1 MTDET
6 AASSPAAG
14 SASGSGMGNAGADAA
29 EPAFGISEAMAAGS
43 ASGSGMGNAGA
54 DAAEPAF
61 DISERPGDPA
71 DAQPEAPV
79 IAPVAMED
87 DPDEL
92 FPGDRGTLDPEVRRV
107 LVHVLQRRF
116 LSADSR
122 TEWALLLEHQQ
133 LIESRMHDMYL
144 RLVVDLGRGVAYKQQ
159 VRSDEFEVP
168 ILLKDAPYNRTETLV
183 LVHLRTVFQRESAAG
198 EPAPRIDIEDIEQTV
213 LSYLTDADGSTARQQ
228 KAIRAALDRLDRE
241 GVIDEETLGRYRI
254 SPLVEVV
261 LSAEKLAELRTWL
274 REQAAQQASRA
285 EKAQKEAAL

>member
-6 AASSPAAG
+6 AASGTAAGRASGSGMGDAGADAVEPAFGIPEATAAG
-14 SASGSGMGNAGADAA
+14 SASGSGMGNAGADAV
-29 EPAFGISEAMAAGS
+29 
-43 ASGSGMGNAGA
+43 
-54 DAAEPAF
+54 EPAF
-61 DISERPGDPA
+61 DIPERPGDHA
-71 DAQPEAPV
+71 DSQPDAPF

-87 DPDEL
+87 DPDEF

>member
-1 MTDET
+1 MTDEI
-6 AASSPAAG
+6 A
-14 SASGSGMGNAGADAA
+14 ASGSAAGAASGSETGNAGADAT
-29 EPAFGISEAMAAGS
+29 EPAFGIPEQ
-43 ASGSGMGNAGA
+43 A
-54 DAAEPAF
+54 D
-61 DISERPGDPA
+61 D
-71 DAQPEAPV
+71 QTEAPFIV
-79 IAPVAMED
+79 PVAMED

-92 FPGDRGTLDPEVRRV
+92 FPGDRGTLDPDVRRV

-116 LSADSR
+116 LSADNR
-122 TEWALLLEHQQ
+122 AEWALLLEHQQ

-144 RLVVDLGRGVAYKQQ
+144 RLVVDLGRGLAYKQQ

-261 LSAEKLAELRTWL
+261 LSAEKLAELRAWL

-285 EKAQKEAAL
+285 ATAEKQTAPDQTAPDQADQTPTAQKEAAL